1 MIIKKF
7 QGNTETEAI
16 MLAKDNLGKDAIVM
30 NIKTIKPKG
39 LFKAFRKTLVEVTAA
54 VDEVSDKGETR
65 ESETTSKIHASID
78 EKLHPGNVLKDAAAY
93 NDKEL
98 EDRLNNL
105 AMLLEEQ
112 IENSKKDEDKN
123 KKSNN
128 KNVQKTKS
136 AGKSEKT
143 VDKKDAGSDRQKNNS
158 INEKTENADD
168 KEASSDDGIKEKSSF
183 KDKSIE
189 LIIEQ
194 LTSNEVSYK
203 YAKQIIDEIMH
214 AGNIR
219 TLDDMLACVYQKIIL
234 KLGTT
239 KPIAFDKNDKKPKV
253 IFFIGPTGVGKT
265 TTIAKL
271 SSKLILEE
279 KKKIAIFTSDTYRI
293 AAVEQIKTYANILSI
308 PVEVIYEAKDIYGLI
323 PKYSDYDYI
332 LVDTAGRSHKNKAQ
346 LDDLRALFDSFK
358 DYSLLSYLVL
368 SATTKYKDLQR
379 ITELYEDISN
389 CSLIFTKLDE
399 TDAIGN
405 ILNIK
410 LDTGMALSYISYGQN
425 VPDDIEVMNPQII
438 AKQLLGG
445 GDGYGSG
452 R

>member
-39 LFKAFRKTLVEVTAA
+39 LLKAFRKTLVEVTAA
-54 VDEVSDKGETR
+54 VDEVSDKREGK

-78 EKLHPGNVLKDAAAY
+78 EKLHPGNVLKDASSY

-98 EDRLNNL
+98 EDKLNNL

-112 IENSKKDEDKN
+112 IENSKKDN
-123 KKSNN
+123 KKESKTNSAKSNDRNVNNKTSKDKSKKVYSNN
-128 KNVQKTKS
+128 AYKDEN
-136 AGKSEKT
+136 E
-143 VDKKDAGSDRQKNNS
+143 KKDNS
-158 INEKTENADD
+158 GDEDISNEKP
-168 KEASSDDGIKEKSSF
+168 SF

-194 LTSNEVSYK
+194 LTCNEVSYK

-234 KLGTT
+234 KLGQTN
-239 KPIAFDKNDKKPKV
+239 PISFEKDDKKPKV

-271 SSKLILEE
+271 SSKLVLEE
-279 KKKIAIFTSDTYRI
+279 KNKIAIFTSDTYRI
-293 AAVEQIKTYANILSI
+293 AAVEQIKTYANILNI
-308 PVEVIYEAKDIYGLI
+308 PVEVIYEVKDIKGMI
-323 PKYSDYDYI
+323 PRYKDYDYI
-332 LVDTAGRSHKNKAQ
+332 LVDTAGRSHKNKEQ
-346 LDDLRALFDSFK
+346 VDDLRSLYEGFK
-358 DYSLLSYLVL
+358 DYSLNSFLVL
-368 SATTKYKDLQR
+368 SATTKYKDLQK
-379 ITELYEDISN
+379 ITELYEDISE

-399 TDAIGN
+399 TDAVGN
-405 ILNIK
+405 ILNVK
-410 LDTGMALSYISYGQN
+410 LDTGMFLSYISYGQN

>member
-16 MLAKDNLGKDAIVM
+16 MLAKENLGKDAIVM

-39 LFKAFRKTLVEVTAA
+39 LFKVFRKTLVEVTAA
-54 VDEVSDKGETR
+54 VDEVSDKR
-65 ESETTSKIHASID
+65 FSKESETANKIHASID
-78 EKLHPGNVLKDAAAY
+78 EKLHPGSNVASVDE
-93 NDKEL
+93 NKEL
-98 EDRLNNL
+98 EDKLNSL

-112 IENSKKDEDKN
+112 IENSKKEQQNSSYKKSTNGKKPNNIDRKKMSADADDNNKEKRNDKTIDVDTSSIPADKEDK
-123 KKSNN
+123 S
-128 KNVQKTKS
+128 
-136 AGKSEKT
+136 GK
-143 VDKKDAGSDRQKNNS
+143 GSL
-158 INEKTENADD
+158 
-168 KEASSDDGIKEKSSF
+168 
-183 KDKSIE
+183 KDKSID
-189 LIIEQ
+189 LILEQ
-194 LTSNEVSYK
+194 LTANEVSYQ
-203 YAKQIIDEIMH
+203 YAKQIIDEILH
-214 AGNIR
+214 SGNIR

-234 KLGTT
+234 KLGQT
-239 KPIAFDKNDKKPKV
+239 KPISFDKEDKRPKV
-253 IFFIGPTGVGKT
+253 IFFVGPTGVGKT

-308 PVEVIYEAKDIYGLI
+308 PVEVIYETKDLDAAL
-323 PKYSDYDYI
+323 PNYSDYDYI
-332 LVDTAGRSHKNKAQ
+332 LVDTAGRSHKNKDQ
-346 LDDLRALFDSFK
+346 VDDLKALFNAFSEF
-358 DYSLLSYLVL
+358 SLLTYLVL
-368 SATTKYKDLQR
+368 SATTKYKDLQK
-379 ITELYEDISN
+379 ITQLYEDITE

-399 TDAIGN
+399 TDAFGN
-405 ILNIK
+405 ILNVK
-410 LDTGMALSYISYGQN
+410 LDTGMSLSYISYGQN